1 MKYKIAVIENKLF
14 EPLYNNI
21 GSDGFL
27 IKTTEEKAADLL
39 QSNQVEIALLTP
51 TALARISKKGD
62 WRIIPST
69 ALATKGYAEL
79 LTLSFKQNLNSI
91 DSIYFEDANY
101 YLKSIIQLLLAEKF
115 DIHTKISS
123 DKVSKDE
130 VDAYISCF
138 AEQAGEF
145 SIDIS
150 EEWFDAFEFPLPI
163 AFWVTSGEIENAD
176 MIELTNSIKDKL
188 LTNYET
194 INENAERT
202 KYQQRSGEIIWKWS
216 EEIENA
222 LDKTMDLL
230 FYHQIINDIPDTK
243 ILGRD
248 YSDDD

>member
-1 MKYKIAVIENKLF
+1 
-14 EPLYNNI
+14 
-21 GSDGFL
+21 
-27 IKTTEEKAADLL
+27 
-39 QSNQVEIALLTP
+39 
-51 TALARISKKGD
+51 
-62 WRIIPST
+62 
-69 ALATKGYAEL
+69 
-79 LTLSFKQNLNSI
+79 
-91 DSIYFEDANY
+91 
-101 YLKSIIQLLLAEKF
+101 
-115 DIHTKISS
+115 
-123 DKVSKDE
+123 
-130 VDAYISCF
+130 
-138 AEQAGEF
+138 
-145 SIDIS
+145 
-150 EEWFDAFEFPLPI
+150 PI

>member
-1 MKYKIAVIENKLF
+1 M
-14 EPLYNNI
+14 
-21 GSDGFL
+21 
-27 IKTTEEKAADLL
+27 
-39 QSNQVEIALLTP
+39 
-51 TALARISKKGD
+51 
-62 WRIIPST
+62 
-69 ALATKGYAEL
+69 
-79 LTLSFKQNLNSI
+79 NSI

>member
-21 GSDGFL
+21 GSDGVI
-27 IKTTEEKAADLL
+27 IKTTEEKAAELL
-39 QSNQVEIALLTP
+39 QSNQVDIALLTP
-51 TALARISKKGD
+51 TAFAKISRKGD

-69 ALATKGYAEL
+69 VLATKGYAEL

-123 DKVSKDE
+123 GNVNIEE
-130 VDAYISCF
+130 VDAYISYF
-138 AEQAGEF
+138 AENAGDF

-163 AFWVTSGEIENAD
+163 AFWVTCGEIENAD
-176 MIELTNSIKDKL
+176 MLEITDNIKDNL
-188 LTNYET
+188 LSNKET
-194 INENAERT
+194 INERT
-202 KYQQRSGEIIWKWS
+202 DTARYQERSGEIIWKWS
-216 EEIENA
+216 EEIESA

-230 FYHQIINDIPDTK
+230 FYHQIIDDIPDTK

>member
-21 GSDGFL
+21 GSNGFL

-51 TALARISKKGD
+51 TALAKISKKGD

-69 ALATKGYAEL
+69 VLATKGYAEL

-91 DSIYFEDANY
+91 DSIYFENANY

-115 DIHTKISS
+115 DIHTKITTG
-123 DKVSKDE
+123 KVNIDE
-130 VDAYISCF
+130 VDAYISYF
-138 AEQAGEF
+138 ADQAGDY

-163 AFWVTSGEIENAD
+163 AFWVTSGEIAGVD
-176 MIELTNSIKDKL
+176 MIEITNNIKDTFLTNQESV
-188 LTNYET
+188 NET
-194 INENAERT
+194 TDTA
-202 KYQQRSGEIIWKWS
+202 KHQQRSGEIIWKWS
-216 EEIENA
+216 EEIEAA

-230 FYHQIINDIPDTK
+230 FYYQIIDDIPDTK

>member
-14 EPLYNNI
+14 EPLYHNI
-21 GSDGFL
+21 GSDGVI
-27 IKTTEEKAADLL
+27 IKTTEEKAAELL
-39 QSNQVEIALLTP
+39 QSNQVDIALLTP
-51 TALARISKKGD
+51 TALAKISRKGD

-69 ALATKGYAEL
+69 VLATKGYAEL

-123 DKVSKDE
+123 GKVNIEE
-130 VDAYISCF
+130 VDAYISYF
-138 AEQAGEF
+138 AENAGDF

-176 MIELTNSIKDKL
+176 MLEITDNIKDNL
-188 LTNYET
+188 LSNKET
-194 INENAERT
+194 INENTDTA
-202 KYQQRSGEIIWKWS
+202 KYQERSGEIIWKWS
-216 EEIENA
+216 EEIESA

-230 FYHQIINDIPDTK
+230 FYHQIIDDIPDTK